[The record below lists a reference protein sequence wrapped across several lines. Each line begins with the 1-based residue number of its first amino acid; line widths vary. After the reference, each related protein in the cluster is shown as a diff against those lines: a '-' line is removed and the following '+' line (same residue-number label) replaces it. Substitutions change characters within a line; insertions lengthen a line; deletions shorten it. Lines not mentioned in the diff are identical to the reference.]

1 MDSIGTVA
9 ECASQARQYRGSRLE
24 STGMADWDAD
34 AYHRL
39 SEPQL
44 AWGRDVLARIELRG
58 DEIAADVGCGTG
70 RLTAELAERL
80 PRGRVAAID
89 QSETMVA
96 LAKEFLAQTRLTASA
111 KAPAVRRSFERRR
124 KARTTETSLKARTTP
139 VGVVRADAAALPF
152 DRALDLIFSTATF
165 HWVQDH
171 DRLFASL
178 FAALRPGGRL
188 VAQCGGGP
196 NLGRL
201 LEHANALM
209 HHDEF
214 AAYFR
219 DWRAPWNFA
228 DADSTRRRLEA
239 AGFVNVATTLYP
251 SPVSF
256 DAAEVYRDFLKTV
269 CVRHHVARLPLE
281 LQPAFTARL
290 VEAAAGDDPPFTL
303 DYFRLD
309 MTASVPFLH

>member
-1 MDSIGTVA
+1 VT
-9 ECASQARQYRGSRLE
+9 
-24 STGMADWDAD
+24 DWDAP

-58 DEIAADVGCGTG
+58 DETAADLGCGTG

-80 PRGRVAAID
+80 PRGRVVAID
-89 QSETMVA
+89 ESETMVTQA
-96 LAKEFLAQTRLTASA
+96 RIYLAGEPRAAETRLKPRA
-111 KAPAVRRSFERRR
+111 
-124 KARTTETSLKARTTP
+124 TETRLKARNTP
-139 VGVVRADAAALPF
+139 VDVVRADASALPF

-165 HWVQDH
+165 HWVYDH

-178 FAALRPGGRL
+178 FGALRPGGRL
-188 VAQCGGGP
+188 VAQCGGGA
-196 NLGRL
+196 NLRRL
-201 LEHANALM
+201 LERADVLM
-209 HHDEF
+209 RHDEF

-219 DWRAPWNFA
+219 DWRVPWNFA

-256 DAAEVYRDFLKTV
+256 EAAEVYRDFLKTV

-290 VEAAAGDDPPFTL
+290 AEAAAGDDPPFTL